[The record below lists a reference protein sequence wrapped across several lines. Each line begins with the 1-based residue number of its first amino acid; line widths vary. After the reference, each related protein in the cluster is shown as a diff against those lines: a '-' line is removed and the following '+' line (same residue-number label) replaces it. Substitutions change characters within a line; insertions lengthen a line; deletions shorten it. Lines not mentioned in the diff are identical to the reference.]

1 MHWNY
6 RVLHE
11 QLDNLVESF
20 IDESFKIIECYYEDD
35 GSLAGYCDA
44 SALGETLEELRA
56 DIDRFK
62 KATEQP
68 ILTPE
73 DFKQQGEQHEPEA

>member
-11 QLDNLVESF
+11 QLDNSVESF

-44 SALGETLEELRA
+44 SVLGETLEELQKE
-56 DIDRFK
+56 IERFK
-62 KATEQP
+62 HATMRPVLTPEDFKP

-73 DFKQQGEQHEPEA
+73 DFNN